1 MASKD
6 WRTAPPNYEVWPT
19 TLYVLHSS
27 LSTKTILHLSDFY
40 VLKGMPPPANY
51 LWIIYPFFM
60 KQKPLKIGMKVSM
73 LRYEH
78 TDIINTAPKKAKR
91 LLSIIKK
98 NIDGINIFYL

>member
-1 MASKD
+1 
-6 WRTAPPNYEVWPT
+6 
-19 TLYVLHSS
+19 
-27 LSTKTILHLSDFY
+27 
-40 VLKGMPPPANY
+40 
-51 LWIIYPFFM
+51 
-60 KQKPLKIGMKVSM
+60 MKVSM